1 MGGGERIELLTTAD
15 NIRIN
20 SKYTSKKKKK
30 KKKGKLFNITVLQVY
45 ALTSNTEETEVL

>member
-1 MGGGERIELLTTAD
+1 MGEGGKIIELLTTAD

-30 KKKGKLFNITVLQVY
+30 GKLFNITVLQVY
-45 ALTSNTEETEVL
+45 AVTSNTEETEVL

>member
-1 MGGGERIELLTTAD
+1 MGEGGKIIELLTTAD

-30 KKKGKLFNITVLQVY
+30 ANYSISQYSKSML
-45 ALTSNTEETEVL
+45 

>member
-1 MGGGERIELLTTAD
+1 MTTAD

-20 SKYTSKKKKK
+20 SKYTSKKK